1 MGKIIV
7 IEFITLDGVIQAPGG
22 EGEDPEGGFEHGGWI
37 MPYFNEQMGEAVDRQ
52 MAGADAFLL
61 GRKTYDIFAGYWPAS
76 DEDIADVMNSM
87 RKYVVSRTLDEA
99 TWQNSTL
106 IQDDVAT
113 EIRLL
118 KEHPGKNIHVIGS
131 SELAQTLIAEDL
143 VDEYQLMVAPIVVGS
158 GKRLFRDG
166 NPMQE
171 MELIDNQT
179 FDSGALFVT
188 YRPKRQGV

>member
-1 MGKIIV
+1 MGKIVV
-7 IEFITLDGVIQAPGG
+7 IEFMTLDGVIQAPGG

-37 MPYFNEQMGEAVDRQ
+37 MPYFNEQMGEVADRQ
-52 MAGADAFLL
+52 MASADAFLL
-61 GRKTYDIFAGYWPAS
+61 GRKTYDIFASYWPES
-76 DEDIADVMNSM
+76 DEELADVMNSM
-87 RKYVVSRTLDEA
+87 RKFVVSRTMDEA
-99 TWQNSTL
+99 TWQNTTL

-131 SELAQTLIAEDL
+131 SELAQTLIEEDL

-166 NPMQE
+166 NPMQK
-171 MELIDNQT
+171 MELVDSQT
-179 FDSGALFVT
+179 FSSGVTFFT
-188 YRPKRQGV
+188 YRPKRQEV

>member
-7 IEFITLDGVIQAPGG
+7 IEFMTLDGVIQAPGG

-143 VDEYQLMVAPIVVGS
+143 VDEYQLMVAPIVVGG

-166 NPMQE
+166 NPMRGL
-171 MELIDNQT
+171 ELVDNQT
-179 FDSGALFVT
+179 FDSGAIFLT
-188 YRPKRQGV
+188 YRPKRQEV